1 MFTDRK
7 SLAVAVLAALSCI
20 KAHVMIHPYG
30 HSDLCLGADTLDN
43 GTLFIANCFIPV
55 GRPGVVWSYLPRTD
69 SAGPL
74 VLDLTESG
82 PENSLA
88 VLANHNGGTYTP
100 AVSISIAGTVSLRLA
115 TLTDQMGRWNGSD
128 ATDQSRW
135 L

>member
-1 MFTDRK
+1 MFTGRK
-7 SLAVAVLAALSCI
+7 PLAVAVLAALSCI

-30 HSDLCLGADTLDN
+30 HSDLCLGGDTLN
-43 GTLFIANCFIPV
+43 ATLFIANCFNPV
-55 GRPGVVWSYLPRTD
+55 GRPGMVWSYLPRTD

-74 VLDLTESG
+74 VLDGTESG

-115 TLTDQMGRWNGSD
+115 KLTDQMGAWNGTD